1 MGTNLIKIC
10 GKSDFC
16 LFLPRMK
23 MKNVI
28 EKMRQD
34 NNSPVFSDS
43 KPHYELLDGLRGV
56 AALLVI
62 FYHIGEGFATSPIDQ
77 HVNHGY
83 LAVDFFFILSGFV
96 IGYAYD
102 DRWKTSLTMKSFFR
116 RRLIR
121 LHPMVIMGAVL
132 GAVAYCI
139 QGCQRWD
146 GTQMPLTMVLIAF
159 LLNLFLLPV
168 VPGTGVDVRGNNE
181 MFPLNGPNW
190 SLFFEYIGNILY
202 ALFIRK
208 MSTRWLTVLV
218 AAAGLGLGTF
228 AVCNLSGYG
237 HLGVGWSMIDWNLL
251 GGFLRLMFSF
261 SIGLLM
267 SRIFRPVKIRGAFW
281 ICSAITAVLLSL
293 PHIGGGD
300 RLWLNG
306 LYEAVCTIFIFPAL
320 VWLGASGK
328 TTDKVTSK
336 VCRFLGDISYPVYVV
351 HYPLMYLFYAWL
363 WGGEETIPFSQAWP
377 AAAAVIIGSIVLA
390 WLCLKFYDEPLRRWL
405 GKKCH

>member
-168 VPGTGVDVRGNNE
+168 VPGTGTDVRGNNE

-218 AAAGLGLGTF
+218 AAAGLGLGAF
-228 AVCNLSGYG
+228 AVGNLSGYG

-267 SRIFRPVKIRGAFW
+267 SRIFNPVKIRGAFW

-306 LYEAVCTIFIFPAL
+306 LYEAVCTTFIFPAL